1 MKGPILAVLWE
12 LFPAHPNLL
21 PAYFT
26 PEYLDASFVAKP
38 FFSREGA
45 NVTFTGKD
53 CQNSTGGPDGREGLV
68 YQARAE
74 LPEFD
79 GYYPAIGAWIVGDEP
94 ADIGIREDATPIATK
109 RSRFVPHYFES

>member
-1 MKGPILAVLWE
+1 MGTVSRSPQPAAG
-12 LFPAHPNLL
+12 LFHSGVPRCE
-21 PAYFT
+21 FCRET
-26 PEYLDASFVAKP
+26 

-109 RSRFVPHYFES
+109 RSRFVPHYFE

>member
-1 MKGPILAVLWE
+1 MPHPRHVMGTVSRSPQ
-12 LFPAHPNLL
+12 PAA
-21 PAYFT
+21 AYFT
-26 PEYLDASFVAKP
+26 PEYLDASFVANP

-53 CQNSTGGPDGREGLV
+53 CQISTGGPDGREGLV
-68 YQARAE
+68 YQARTE

-94 ADIGIREDATPIATK
+94 AGIGIREDESPITK
-109 RSRFVPHYFES
+109 NTSRFVPHYFI

>member
-38 FFSREGA
+38 FF
-45 NVTFTGKD
+45 
-53 CQNSTGGPDGREGLV
+53 
-68 YQARAE
+68 RAK
-74 LPEFD
+74 
-79 GYYPAIGAWIVGDEP
+79 AQ
-94 ADIGIREDATPIATK
+94 T
-109 RSRFVPHYFES
+109 

>member
-1 MKGPILAVLWE
+1 MGTVSRSPQ
-12 LFPAHPNLL
+12 PAA
-21 PAYFT
+21 AYFT
-26 PEYLDASFVAKP
+26 PEDLDASFVANP

-53 CQNSTGGPDGREGLV
+53 CQISTGGPDGREGLV
-68 YQARAE
+68 YQARTE

-109 RSRFVPHYFES
+109 RSRFVTHYFE

>member
-12 LFPAHPNLL
+12 LFPAHPNQL

-79 GYYPAIGAWIVGDEP
+79 GYYHAIGAWIVGDEP

-109 RSRFVPHYFES
+109 RSRFVPHYFE